1 MTNIAVLTIDQQIG
15 RRLRDFRQSLGDRQ
29 TDFAARI
36 GKERSTIAKY
46 ERGERTLSLND
57 IIAMA
62 ERLQYPPVMLLL
74 KLLPEA
80 HSDPRIDALLAAIV
94 QQPTILPTVLTSVH
108 KALKEHIDT

>member
-1 MTNIAVLTIDQQIG
+1 MSISEMTIDQQIG

-29 TDFAARI
+29 ADFAARI

-46 ERGERTLSLND
+46 ERGERTLSLSD

-62 ERLQYPPVMLLL
+62 ERLEYPPAMLLL
-74 KLLPEA
+74 KLLPES

-94 QQPTILPTVLTSVH
+94 QQPAILPTVLTSVH
-108 KALKEHIDT
+108 EALKERIGT

>member
-1 MTNIAVLTIDQQIG
+1 MTSMSEVTINQQIG

-29 TDFAARI
+29 ADFAARI
-36 GKERSTIAKY
+36 GKERSTVAKY

-62 ERLQYPPVMLLL
+62 ERLDYPPAMLLL
-74 KLLPEA
+74 KLLPES

-94 QQPTILPTVLTSVH
+94 QQPAILPTVLTSVH
-108 KALKEHIDT
+108 DALKERIGN